1 MYPNV
6 FAASRA
12 IMDAAGVRGLF
23 TGYLPTLLED
33 VPDMAFKFA
42 AYESLRSLHR
52 RANGGRNANAQVRA
66 MLLSLDIFCFW
77 LRFLE
82 GILLDFSARWS
93 QPQTFLK
100 GSLYNLC
107 CRVDDQHGSTDSP
120 LVTFL
125 QGSSKASTICGCGA
139 SGGVLMDGMSDGT
152 LCNVGAEYICRAY
165 LEGLYI

>member
-66 MLLSLDIFCFW
+66 MS
-77 LRFLE
+77 
-82 GILLDFSARWS
+82 
-93 QPQTFLK
+93 
-100 GSLYNLC
+100 
-107 CRVDDQHGSTDSP
+107 
-120 LVTFL
+120 
-125 QGSSKASTICGCGA
+125 
-139 SGGVLMDGMSDGT
+139 
-152 LCNVGAEYICRAY
+152 
-165 LEGLYI
+165 

>member
-66 MLLSLDIFCFW
+66 MLLSLDIFCLW

-82 GILLDFSARWS
+82 GILLEFSARWS

-100 GSLYNLC
+100 GSIYNLC
-107 CRVDDQHGSTDSP
+107 CRVEPPSSPSYKAVPRPVLSAGVVLRLGCLWMACLMERSEMLVQSTY
-120 LVTFL
+120 
-125 QGSSKASTICGCGA
+125 
-139 SGGVLMDGMSDGT
+139 
-152 LCNVGAEYICRAY
+152 AEHT
-165 LEGLYI
+165 